1 MPKLKEIKA
10 YAQKELESFWDE
22 YKRVDQPQIYKVDL
36 SDKLYELKL
45 EMRENLLKGKKT
57 DD

>member
-1 MPKLKEIKA
+1 MKTQIKA
-10 YAQKELESFWDE
+10 YAKSELGSFWDE